1 MQSSAMAAVTPTL
14 SMTLKYGDPVTH
26 HKISSKFVKNF
37 FLYHSNRQTDRH
49 RVKHIHHGGGNSST
63 AGNHRFIILGDN
75 FAGGVQS
82 GLPRPSNT
90 PRQFTVGSD
99 GRDREKC

>member
-37 FLYHSNRQTDRH
+37 FLYHSNRQTDRQTD
-49 RVKHIHHGGGNSST
+49 R
-63 AGNHRFIILGDN
+63 
-75 FAGGVQS
+75 Q
-82 GLPRPSNT
+82 T
-90 PRQFTVGSD
+90 PGKTYPPWR
-99 GRDREKC
+99 RK

>member
-37 FLYHSNRQTDRH
+37 FLYHSNRQTDRQTDRH
-49 RVKHIHHGGGNSST
+49 RVKHT
-63 AGNHRFIILGDN
+63 VLCRDN
-75 FAGGVQS
+75 NGFTFAIEVS
-82 GLPRPSNT
+82 
-90 PRQFTVGSD
+90 
-99 GRDREKC
+99 K